1 MVKPLEGDVAAPGN
15 LCPESTHNS
24 AKEWSTLEEMPA
36 EPDVCALTPTAAVLT
51 IASAI
56 TRLLNVGTEADAQCQ
71 SDATWEGQP
80 GRGGFEDRGR
90 GHMSRNVGPLDAG
103 KTRNDS
109 PLESPGRSTALQTPG
124 FQPSGPDLLSDLQNR
139 KRIKRVVSHHA
150 CADLSQQSR
159 GSYAWHPT
167 LYGLRRPC
175 RENRLGQATS
185 LASCW
190 P

>member
-15 LCPESTHNS
+15 LRPESTHNS

-71 SDATWEGQP
+71 SDAAWEGQP

-90 GHMSRNVGPLDAG
+90 GHMSRNAGPLDAG
-103 KTRNDS
+103 KTRNGLSSGVPRKEHS
-109 PLESPGRSTALQTPG
+109 PADTWISAQWARFAL
-124 FQPSGPDLLSDLQNR
+124 
-139 KRIKRVVSHHA
+139 
-150 CADLSQQSR
+150 
-159 GSYAWHPT
+159 
-167 LYGLRRPC
+167 
-175 RENRLGQATS
+175 
-185 LASCW
+185 
-190 P
+190 